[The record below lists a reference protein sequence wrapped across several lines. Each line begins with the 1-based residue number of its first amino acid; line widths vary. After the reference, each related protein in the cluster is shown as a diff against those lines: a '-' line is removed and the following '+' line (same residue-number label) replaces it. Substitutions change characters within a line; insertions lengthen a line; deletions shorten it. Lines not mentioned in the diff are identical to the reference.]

1 MHFRTLKKS
10 DEEGNESM
18 DEDIEKIQHFLGQ
31 GQGGLLGQEGSTS
44 LGSQQDK
51 NDPHN
56 QGGPQVEPSNAN
68 ELAIKKLNKVG
79 ISELFDFKSLFIY
92 IFVWF

>member
-10 DEEGNESM
+10 EEEGNESM

-31 GQGGLLGQEGSTS
+31 GQGGLLDQEGPTS
-44 LGSQQDK
+44 LESQLVERGLQ
-51 NDPHN
+51 N
-56 QGGPQVEPSNAN
+56 QGGTQDQPSHAN
-68 ELAIKKLNKVG
+68 ELAIKKFNKVG
-79 ISELFDFKSLFIY
+79 ISELFDFKSLFIC

>member
-44 LGSQQDK
+44 LESQQDK
-51 NDPHN
+51 SGPHN
-56 QGGPQVEPSNAN
+56 QGGPQDKPSHAN

-79 ISELFDFKSLFIY
+79 ISDLLDLKSLFIC
-92 IFVWF
+92 IFLWF